1 MGIRLRRLVFR
12 VFQCWDVINS
22 ATKEHPSLILLLL
35 ISLMIVPA
43 VVAAEPHAAAS
54 APSAESIRT
63 APLTIEEV
71 LARIELT
78 HPLLRATGLERAQ
91 ARAKV
96 LKALGAWEPRL
107 RNEVEM
113 DRYVTYN
120 LTNVSGI
127 PNVLTSG
134 YSDTMLKVAHPYGIE
149 VFGGIRNG
157 FGDHAT
163 LNGSGGPILRRVT
176 TGPVAFPQDFQL
188 FWPQQMLI
196 VGGAINLLRGFMIN
210 EEYAEFQQA
219 ELAGPQAEV
228 KVAQK
233 RQDLYL
239 AGAVQYWDWQV
250 AVKQA
255 DVVKRALAVAEERY
269 RMVEGRSKAG
279 AVAPIDVVEA
289 QEEVQRRREAAIAAQ
304 RKVEYEQYKLA
315 LFLWEDGQPVTP
327 RPEWAPEFQGETP
340 LPSEEDVAAFKVEA
354 AEDRPEVRDLYIE
367 AKLNNIELKLAKNS
381 LLPKLTFSGGPAVGS
396 LYWVGGFGYNMQL
409 RFSMP
414 LFNRGP
420 RGKVLH
426 AEAEQTRLAYKQAY
440 TERQVTV
447 DVDNWLSAIV
457 RARDRVKA
465 ATEALRL
472 SKTLE
477 EGERARFNMGATSV
491 LFVNLRERAVVEAA
505 YELYRAQADYAVA
518 RGGMLWAR
526 GALSKPLAENILA
539 KYGDTLYTAG
549 LSGRV
554 VPGRD

>member
-1 MGIRLRRLVFR
+1 M
-12 VFQCWDVINS
+12 
-22 ATKEHPSLILLLL
+22 ILLLL
-35 ISLMIVPA
+35 FSLMIVPA
-43 VVAAEPHAAAS
+43 TALADPVLTSSVLPAQS
-54 APSAESIRT
+54 TRT

-78 HPLLRATGLERAQ
+78 HPLLKATGLERAQ

-96 LKALGAWEPRL
+96 LKALAAWEPKVRS
-107 RNEVEM
+107 EIEY
-113 DRYVTYN
+113 DRYQTFN
-120 LTNVSGI
+120 LTNVSGA
-127 PNVLTSG
+127 PNHLSAG
-134 YSDTMLKVAHPYGIE
+134 YNDTFVKIGHPWGWE
-149 VFGGIRNG
+149 LFVGIRNV

-163 LNGSGGPILRRVT
+163 LMGQNTLNPSDRNVQSPGVGI
-176 TGPVAFPQDFQL
+176 PQDLQL
-188 FWPQQMLI
+188 FYPQQMAI
-196 VGGAINLLRGFMIN
+196 IGGKFNLLRGFMVN
-210 EEYAEFQQA
+210 EENAQFQQA

-269 RMVEGRSKAG
+269 GMVEGRSKAG

-289 QEEVQRRREAAIAAQ
+289 REEVQRRREAAIYAQ

-315 LFLWEDGQPVTP
+315 LFLWEDGEPVTP
-327 RPEWAPEFQGETP
+327 RPEWAPEFQGEMP
-340 LPSEEDVAAFKVEA
+340 LPSDEDVAAFKAEA
-354 AEDRPEVRDLYIE
+354 TEDRPEVRDLYIE
-367 AKLNNIELKLAKNS
+367 ARLNNIELKLAKNG
-381 LLPKLTFSGGPAVGS
+381 LLPKLTVEGGPAIGS
-396 LYWVGGFGYNMQL
+396 IYWVGGVGYRMATL
-409 RFSMP
+409 FSMP
-414 LFNRGP
+414 LFNRAA

-426 AEAEQTRLAYKQAY
+426 AEAQQERLTWKQAF
-440 TERQVTV
+440 TERQVQI
-447 DVDNWLSAIV
+447 DVDNWLSAQV

-472 SKTLE
+472 AKTLE

-505 YELYRAQADYAVA
+505 YELYRAQADYVVS

-526 GALSKPLAENILA
+526 GALSKAVAEKVLA
-539 KYGDTLYTAG
+539 KYGDPLHTAG
-549 LSGRV
+549 SSGRKL
-554 VPGRD
+554 PGRD

>member
-1 MGIRLRRLVFR
+1 M
-12 VFQCWDVINS
+12 
-22 ATKEHPSLILLLL
+22 ILLLL
-35 ISLMIVPA
+35 FSLIMVSETA
-43 VVAAEPHAAAS
+43 LAEPVIDSS
-54 APSAESIRT
+54 AVQAQSTRT

-78 HPLLRATGLERAQ
+78 HPFLRATGLERAR

-96 LKALGAWEPRL
+96 LKALGAWEPKV
-107 RNEVEM
+107 RNELEV
-113 DRYVTYN
+113 DRYQTYN
-120 LTNVSGI
+120 LTNVSGV
-127 PNVLTSG
+127 NTLTAG
-134 YSDTMLKVAHPYGIE
+134 YNDTMLKVGHPWGWEIYAG
-149 VFGGIRNG
+149 VRNG
-157 FGDHAT
+157 LGDRST
-163 LNGSGGPILRRVT
+163 LGGFDGVRPQRIVS
-176 TGPVAFPQDFQL
+176 PAVAIPQDLQGFY
-188 FWPQQMLI
+188 PQQMAI
-196 VGGAINLLRGFMIN
+196 IGGAFNLLRGFMVN

-239 AGAVQYWDWQV
+239 AGAIQYWDWQV

-255 DVVKRALAVAEERY
+255 DVVRRALAVAEERY

-289 QEEVQRRREAAIAAQ
+289 QQEVQKRREAAIAAQ

-354 AEDRPEVRDLYIE
+354 TEDRPEVRDLYIE
-367 AKLNNIELKLAKNS
+367 AKLNNIELKLAKNN
-381 LLPKLTFSGGPAVGS
+381 LLPKLTVAGGPVTGAI
-396 LYWVGGFGYNMQL
+396 YYFGGFAYHMNAI
-409 RFSMP
+409 FSMP
-414 LFNRGP
+414 LFNRGA

-440 TERQVTV
+440 TERQVSI

-472 SKTLE
+472 AKTLE

-526 GALSKPLAENILA
+526 GALSKSLAENVLG
-539 KYGDTLYTAG
+539 KYGNPLYAAG
-549 LSGRV
+549 SSGRTIS
-554 VPGRD
+554 GRD

>member
-1 MGIRLRRLVFR
+1 
-12 VFQCWDVINS
+12 
-22 ATKEHPSLILLLL
+22 LILLLL
-35 ISLMIVPA
+35 ISLMIVPVA
-43 VVAAEPHAAAS
+43 VAAEPQATAS
-54 APSAESIRT
+54 APSAESLRT

-71 LARIELT
+71 FARIELT
-78 HPLLRATGLERAQ
+78 HPLLRATGLERSQ

-96 LKALGAWEPRL
+96 LKALGAWEPKV

-127 PNVLTSG
+127 PNDFTSG
-134 YSDTMLKVAHPYGIE
+134 YSDTMLKVAHPWGLE

-157 FGDHAT
+157 FGDRHT
-163 LNGSGGPILRRVT
+163 INSGTRGSL
-176 TGPVAFPQDFQL
+176 VAFPQDLQA

-196 VGGAINLLRGFMIN
+196 VGGAMNLLRGFMIN

-239 AGAVQYWDWQV
+239 AGAIQYWDWQV

-315 LFLWEDGQPVTP
+315 LFLWEDGEPVTP

-340 LPSEEDVAAFKVEA
+340 LPSEEDVAVFKVDA
-354 AEDRPEVRDLYIE
+354 TEDRPEVRDLYIE
-367 AKLNNIELKLAKNS
+367 ARLNNIELKLAKNS

-396 LYWVGGFGYNMQL
+396 LYWIGGFGYNMQL

-426 AEAEQTRLAYKQAY
+426 AQAEQERLAWKQTY
-440 TERQVTV
+440 TERSVTI

-465 ATEALRL
+465 GTEGLRL
-472 SKTLE
+472 AKTLE

-505 YELYRAQADYAVA
+505 YELYRAQAVYAVA

-526 GALSKPLAENILA
+526 GALSKALNENILA
-539 KYGDTLYTAG
+539 KYGDPLHAAG
-549 LSGRV
+549 SSGRTMS
-554 VPGRD
+554 GRD

>member
-1 MGIRLRRLVFR
+1 M
-12 VFQCWDVINS
+12 
-22 ATKEHPSLILLLL
+22 ILLLL
-35 ISLMIVPA
+35 FSLMMVPA
-43 VVAAEPHAAAS
+43 TTMAEPHAAAS
-54 APSAESIRT
+54 APSAGFVRT

-71 LARIELT
+71 FARIELT

-96 LKALGAWEPRL
+96 LKALGAWEPKV
-107 RNEVEM
+107 RNEVEV

-127 PNVLTSG
+127 PNNQTSG
-134 YSDTMLKVAHPYGIE
+134 YSDTMLKVVHPWGIE
-149 VFGGIRNG
+149 LFGGIRNG
-157 FGDHAT
+157 FGDRHT
-163 LNGSGGPILRRVT
+163 INSGTRGSL
-176 TGPVAFPQDFQL
+176 VAFPQDLQL

-196 VGGAINLLRGFMIN
+196 VGGAFNLLQGFMIN

-239 AGAVQYWDWQV
+239 AGAIQYWDWQV

-255 DVVKRALAVAEERY
+255 DVVRRALAVAEERY

-315 LFLWEDGQPVTP
+315 LFLWENGEPVTP

-367 AKLNNIELKLAKNS
+367 ARLNNIELKLAKNS

-440 TERQVTV
+440 TERQVEI

-465 ATEALRL
+465 ATEGLRL
-472 SKTLE
+472 AKTLE

-518 RGGMLWAR
+518 RGGMLWAK
-526 GALSKPLAENILA
+526 GALSKPLAASVLA
-539 KYGDTLYTAG
+539 KYGDALYAAG
-549 LSGRV
+549 SSGRV
-554 VPGRD
+554 VSGRD

>member
-1 MGIRLRRLVFR
+1 M
-12 VFQCWDVINS
+12 
-22 ATKEHPSLILLLL
+22 ILLLL
-35 ISLMIVPA
+35 FSLMIVPGVSLA
-43 VVAAEPHAAAS
+43 QPVSDSS
-54 APSAESIRT
+54 AMQVQSTRT

-78 HPLLRATGLERAQ
+78 HPLLRATGLERTR

-96 LKALGAWEPRL
+96 LKALGAWEPKF
-107 RNEVEM
+107 RNELEV
-113 DRYVTYN
+113 DRYQTYN
-120 LTNVSGI
+120 LTNVVG
-127 PNVLTSG
+127 PNVLIAG
-134 YSDTMLKVAHPYGIE
+134 YNDTMFKVGHPWGWE
-149 VFGGIRNG
+149 VFAGIRNG
-157 FGDHAT
+157 LGDRAT
-163 LNGSGGPILRRVT
+163 LGGFDGVRLQRVVSP
-176 TGPVAFPQDFQL
+176 GVAIPQDLQGFY
-188 FWPQQMLI
+188 PQQMLI
-196 VGGAINLLRGFMIN
+196 IGGAFNLLQGFMVN

-250 AVKQA
+250 AARQA
-255 DVVKRALAVAEERY
+255 DVVKRTLAVAEERY

-289 QEEVQRRREAAIAAQ
+289 REEVQRRREAAIAAQ

-315 LFLWEDGQPVTP
+315 LFLWENGDPVTP

-367 AKLNNIELKLAKNS
+367 AKLNNIELKLAKNK
-381 LLPKLTFSGGPAVGS
+381 LLPKFVVSGGPVTGAI
-396 LYWVGGFGYNMQL
+396 YYFGGFAYQMNAL
-409 RFSMP
+409 FSMP
-414 LFNRGP
+414 LFNRGA

-440 TERQVTV
+440 TERQVQL

-457 RARDRVKA
+457 RSRDRVKA

-472 SKTLE
+472 AKTLE

-491 LFVNLRERAVVEAA
+491 LFVNMRERAVVEAA

-518 RGGMLWAR
+518 RGGMLWAK
-526 GALSKPLAENILA
+526 GALSKPLPDSILA
-539 KYGDTLYTAG
+539 KYGDALHSAG
-549 LSGRV
+549 LSGRKQA
-554 VPGRD
+554 GRD